1 MRSRARL
8 PYKLGFNNGPVT
20 ISHLNS
26 HSGKRLAAKLIPHH
40 IRKRAGRFLL
50 RRLDVRQFHPLFIE
64 SDVIAVG
71 DIEKVSCH
79 RRSTPRDAER
89 SYWRGSPRCYSDWRG
104 AAEPLCREVREIRNG
119 PPKRTVAVGD

>member
-26 HSGKRLAAKLIPHH
+26 HSGNASLLNLSRTISA
-40 IRKRAGRFLL
+40 RSGRFLL
-50 RRLDVRQFHPLFIE
+50 RRLDVGQFHPLFIE

-104 AAEPLCREVREIRNG
+104 AAQPLCREVREIRNG

>member
-50 RRLDVRQFHPLFIE
+50 RRQDVGQFHPLFIE

-71 DIEKVSCH
+71 DIEKVFLS
-79 RRSTPRDAER
+79 SALNTA
-89 SYWRGSPRCYSDWRG
+89 GRG
-104 AAEPLCREVREIRNG
+104 AFLLAWLAWFAPLLLRLERGRAAAL
-119 PPKRTVAVGD
+119 PRSA